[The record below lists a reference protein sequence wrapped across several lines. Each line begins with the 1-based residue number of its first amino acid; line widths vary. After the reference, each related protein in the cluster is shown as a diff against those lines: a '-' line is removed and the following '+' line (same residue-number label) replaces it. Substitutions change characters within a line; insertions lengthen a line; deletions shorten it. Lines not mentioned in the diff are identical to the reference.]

1 MMPDITLKQYLASTL
16 PIANWSNQSVVS
28 TQQSDHVTIFTSP
41 GGLAQRVYRTAQPLK
56 QWSVVLHYLDESELA
71 ALWSLWEDREGRA
84 KPFRWTNPDD
94 GQTYF
99 VRFGSSTLAVARLNT
114 PTKAWSATF
123 ELVQVPDA
131 EINNDEG
138 L

>member
-1 MMPDITLKQYLASTL
+1 MADITLKQYLASAL
-16 PIANWSNQSVVS
+16 PTANWSNQSVIS
-28 TQQSDHVTIFTSP
+28 IQQSDHVTVFTSP
-41 GGLAQRVYRTAQPLK
+41 DGLTQRVYSTAQPLK
-56 QWSVVLHYLDESELA
+56 QWSVVLHYLDATALA
-71 ALWSLWEDREGRA
+71 ALWALWEDREGRA
-84 KPFRWTNPDD
+84 KPFKWTNPDD

-99 VRFGSSTLAVARLNT
+99 VRFGSKTLSVTRLNT

-138 L
+138 V